1 MHRGKYKL
9 PKNGIFEFKIDISGE
24 GRMPDSEEIKT
35 ATEDLLDKLKS
46 VSGIKRLQILA
57 ETEGMFLDKEN
68 AEKIMLLFP
77 ENGRVTAMLTILPKL
92 VDHDAALEL
101 VEKYL
106 TPEQQI
112 ELDNKMGMIFG
123 FCPINPTG
131 RYKLDLNDHYQRLV
145 VERCMNISK
154 DEHEWADHIGVGDTS
169 QHGNGMLKSCTVFVE

>member
-35 ATEDLLDKLKS
+35 ATEDLLDKLKG

-106 TPEQQI
+106 T
-112 ELDNKMGMIFG
+112 LNS
-123 FCPINPTG
+123 
-131 RYKLDLNDHYQRLV
+131 KLN
-145 VERCMNISK
+145 
-154 DEHEWADHIGVGDTS
+154 
-169 QHGNGMLKSCTVFVE
+169 